1 MNYSFIRPGKKT
13 ILKKVSRIWW
23 GYIFLTIFIFVGF
36 VGVLHVQ
43 GYFMRIKA
51 QDAIAK
57 QELVQEEIKN
67 YQRLEIQEK
76 QKVDFALHLAN
87 QNMLLEESVKNLFGL
102 IPEQITLN
110 KIEMLESELT
120 LYGIT
125 PSKQIYTFLLE
136 VPLRSIFNQSRAN
149 FYMLPNGWYNFVSVS
164 KLDKTKEIQKEDEK
178 DVKKDEVEK

>member
-1 MNYSFIRPGKKT
+1 MNYSFIRPNRKT

-23 GYIFLTIFIFVGF
+23 GYIFLTLFIFVGF

-51 QDAIAK
+51 QEALIK
-57 QELVQEEIKN
+57 QEAIVKEIRD
-67 YQRLEIQEK
+67 YQTFSVEEK
-76 QKVDFALHLAN
+76 QKVDFAFHLIT
-87 QNMLLEESVKNLFGL
+87 QNALLEESVKNLFGL

-110 KIEMLESELT
+110 KIEMQDTQLT

-136 VPLRSIFNQSRAN
+136 VPLRSIFHQSRAN

-164 KLDKTKEIQKEDEK
+164 KLDKDPPKKDEI
-178 DVKKDEVEK
+178 KKDEVGE